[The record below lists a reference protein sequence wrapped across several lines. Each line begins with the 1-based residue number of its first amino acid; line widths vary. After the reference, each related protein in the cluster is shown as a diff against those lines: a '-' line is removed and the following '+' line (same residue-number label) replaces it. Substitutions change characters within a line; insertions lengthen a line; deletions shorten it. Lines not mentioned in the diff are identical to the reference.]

1 MVVADIA
8 VLYHSADNQVRGA
21 RNRLG
26 RIEDEVRTYF
36 GDCKLL
42 GLPAIDDV
50 AGWHPETIAQLDA
63 AHVVLLVGSDPLVQ
77 TLNATCGGLA
87 SHLRSQAIVAM
98 LVPNSPLRLQLH
110 ESRQGFIHIETW
122 PCASLPIRGASAPQ
136 GFVDRFAAALDSSFL
151 ALQTDYLEPRLN
163 PASSGAVPGVLNR
176 DHNDFHAWQEFYLL
190 KSRET
195 QPDSLI
201 FGVADWKDLYEAL
214 RFALLPK
221 LRFREALDILVREKL
236 LRTRSSGLF
245 ILDPSPDSHPLE
257 RLFDVAAEPA
267 RAIALAAHLCRQAAL
282 RRDPLE
288 RWLDSVEQK
297 FRLSHE
303 FLALDAVT
311 RPSDM
316 LASCVLRANA
326 DGERRAEIYRRARS
340 GDEPT
345 LIESKSS
352 ATAED
357 VRQLLEAAWNDPHVK
372 AAVSGD
378 QVVFELY
385 LDASLMCSTATE
397 WNHCTWRIR
406 DSALGIQHVA
416 PLSWNHPVLLRPLE
430 RLDAP
435 HNGLQYV
442 PSHLNAQIALEEHP
456 APGNAV
462 DPGKFQLLRFRPG
475 PGDWPRLLEDGM
487 LFAVFPLDDKHK
499 DLSSDLSSL
508 RANPCSVSPLGMLP
522 RAFRD
527 WRSASDRTGT
537 NWQNWHLFFDDPS
550 SRISL
555 AEVNLSAC

>member
-8 VLYHSADNQVRGA
+8 VLYHSTQRGA

-26 RIEDEVRTYF
+26 RIEDSVKTYF
-36 GDCKLL
+36 GDCNLL
-42 GLPAIDDV
+42 GLPAVDDV
-50 AGWHPETIAQLDA
+50 AGWDSATIAQLDA
-63 AHVVLLVGSDPLVQ
+63 AHVVLLVGSDQLVT
-77 TLNATCGGLA
+77 TLNATGGAHA
-87 SHLRSQAIVAM
+87 SRVRHQAIVAM
-98 LVPNSPLRLQLH
+98 LVPNPPPLLQLATIQV
-110 ESRQGFIHIETW
+110 EAW
-122 PCASLPIRGASAPQ
+122 PCASLAVRGATAAQ
-136 GFVDRFAAALDSSFL
+136 GFVHRFAAALDSSFL
-151 ALQTDYLEPRLN
+151 TLQTDYLLAVLN
-163 PASSGAVPGVLNR
+163 PPQTGRVPDILNR
-176 DHNDFHAWQEFYLL
+176 GHDDFQAWQEFYLAQT
-190 KSRET
+190 R
-195 QPDSLI
+195 QAPRDSVVLDE
-201 FGVADWKDLYEAL
+201 ADWQDLAETL

-221 LRFREALDILVREKL
+221 GCFRDALDVLIRENL
-236 LRTRSSGLF
+236 LRARPDHPF
-245 ILDPSPDSHPLE
+245 IPDPRADSHPLA
-257 RLFDVAAEPA
+257 RLFKLAAEPA

-288 RWLDSVEQK
+288 RWLNSVEQK
-297 FRLSHE
+297 FRLSQE
-303 FLALDAVT
+303 FGALDAVT

-326 DGERRAEIYRRARS
+326 DGERRAEIYLRARS

-435 HNGLQYV
+435 HNGSQYV
-442 PSHLNAQIALEEHP
+442 PAHLNAQIAFEEHT
-456 APGNAV
+456 APGNAF
-462 DPGKFQLLRFRPG
+462 DPGKFQLLRFRPR
-475 PGDWPRLLEDGM
+475 PEDWPRLLEKGI
-487 LFAVFPLDDKHK
+487 LFAAFPRDDKHK

-508 RANPCSVSPLGMLP
+508 RANPCSLSPLGMLP

-537 NWQNWHLFFDDPS
+537 NWQNWYLFFDDPS

-555 AEVNLSAC
+555 AEVNLSAS